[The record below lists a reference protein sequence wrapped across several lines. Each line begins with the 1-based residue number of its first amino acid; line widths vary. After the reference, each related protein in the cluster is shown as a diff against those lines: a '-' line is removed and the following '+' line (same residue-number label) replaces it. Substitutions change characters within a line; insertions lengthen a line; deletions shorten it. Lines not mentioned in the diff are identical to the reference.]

1 MEQPILENLWWVIP
15 RELAGVRRPTAEE
28 LPDLQAAGIGAI
40 VSLMDDPG
48 NLDLYKQVGLPH
60 LWLPIKGGT
69 SPTSDQIETFWK
81 FITQQ
86 RGWGQGVAVH
96 CTSGRR
102 RTGTVLA
109 SYLIKAGKSYQEALQ
124 TILDANPEV
133 ELRDAQKTFL
143 KELASNYL
151 LRLRE

>member
-15 RELAGVRRPTAEE
+15 QELAGVRRPTSEE
-28 LPDLQAAGIGAI
+28 LPDLQAGGIGAM

-48 NLDLYKQVGLPH
+48 NLDLYKQVHLPH

-69 SPTSDQIETFWK
+69 SPTSNQIETFWQ
-81 FITQQ
+81 FVTQQ
-86 RGWGQGVAVH
+86 QGLGHGVAVH

-109 SYLIKAGKSYQEALQ
+109 AYLIIKKGKSYEEALQ
-124 TILDANPEV
+124 TVLDANPEV

-143 KELASNYL
+143 RELAIQITD
-151 LRLRE
+151 RD